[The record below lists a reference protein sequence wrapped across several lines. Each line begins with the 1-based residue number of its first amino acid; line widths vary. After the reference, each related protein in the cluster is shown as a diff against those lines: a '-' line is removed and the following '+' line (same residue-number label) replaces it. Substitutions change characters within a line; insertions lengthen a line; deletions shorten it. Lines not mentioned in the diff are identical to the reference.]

1 MAMTILK
8 FINGFFYALKGLGV
22 AIKEQLNLKI
32 HLLALVVVIV
42 AGIFF
47 DLVAIEWAVIFLTFG
62 LVIATEMVNTAIEYL
77 VDMVQPEF
85 HPQAG
90 KVKDVAAGAVLVAA
104 IIAVAVA
111 ITIFGNKFF
120 NEIL

>member
-1 MAMTILK
+1 MAMTIMK

-22 AIKEQLNLKI
+22 ASKEQLNLKI

-77 VDMVQPEF
+77 VDMVQPEY

>member
-1 MAMTILK
+1 MTIMK

>member
-1 MAMTILK
+1 MAMTIMK

>member
-1 MAMTILK
+1 MAMTIMK

-22 AIKEQLNLKI
+22 ASKEQLNLKI

>member
-1 MAMTILK
+1 MAMTMMK
-8 FINGFFYALKGLGV
+8 FINGFFYALKGIGV

>member
-1 MAMTILK
+1 MNVWKFLK
-8 FINGFFYALKGLGV
+8 GFMYAINGILIAV
-22 AIKEQLNLKI
+22 KEQLNLKI
-32 HLLALVVVIV
+32 HLLALVVVTI

-47 DLVAIEWAVIFLTFG
+47 DLNAVEWAIIFLTFG

-90 KVKDVAAGAVLVAA
+90 KVKDVAAGAVLIAA
-104 IIAVAVA
+104 IIAVTVA

>member
-1 MAMTILK
+1 MAMTIMK
-8 FINGFFYALKGLGV
+8 FINGFFYALKGIGV